1 MDTASLLWGLIFGS
15 IGFAYVMYGK
25 KQRAPVAAIAGAL
38 LIVIPYVVDTPIL
51 LVAAGVGLMAIPW
64 FVRL

>member
-1 MDTASLLWGLIFGS
+1 MDTASLLWGLVFGS

-25 KQRAPVAAIAGAL
+25 KQRSIVPAVAGAL
-38 LIVIPYVVDTPIL
+38 LMVIPYVFDAPLL
-51 LVAAGVGLMAIPW
+51 LVAAGIALMAIPY